1 MQAGGGMSD
10 FQHTPGPWEYQWED
24 YRYVI
29 SAAPDMFAALNLV
42 LSHWQSDYLPQ
53 GWESIRDSVRDARN
67 KADPTGALK
76 AMTALD
82 DEMEQSADQ
91 CGLCGGSFS
100 DERHIYLS
108 GGCPMDNI

>member
-1 MQAGGGMSD
+1 MSN

-29 SAAPDMFAALNLV
+29 MEQRSIGKAALAVTAGSYPKSVANAQMISAAPDMFAALNMV

-53 GWESIRDSVRDARN
+53 GWEPIRDAVRAARN

-76 AMTALD
+76 EMTALD
-82 DEMEQSADQ
+82 DEME
-91 CGLCGGSFS
+91 
-100 DERHIYLS
+100 S
-108 GGCPMDNI
+108 GK